1 MQVVPF
7 YRSTHARLILLV
19 LVATVPFIALNLHLA
34 KEERSHYRSAAL
46 DQSLS
51 FARLVSSRVDDHISN
66 MESLLHAIS
75 AVVSNDLAA
84 IASND
89 ARLTQIQ
96 SGLPSYFHSIS
107 VLTPDGRMLN
117 SSTASPEERKN
128 IRVTDRKYF
137 KEAVALGL
145 AIGEPVVSRTSENW
159 VLILARSILGP
170 DGSLRAVVSMS
181 TRLTSFQQL
190 LVPER
195 LPAGSVM
202 TLVNEQGI
210 VLARSSEPEK
220 WVGRNFSG
228 SDNFQRAAVER
239 EFSAETVAFDGI
251 TRLSSYTTARRAP
264 WIIYVGI
271 PTETALA
278 PTRAA
283 MWRFAALAALTSILA
298 LALAWWLS
306 KMTADPLRQLSR
318 DVAQL
323 AFGNLSHRSTVK
335 SSSEVGLLAN
345 EFNRMA
351 GELQNERTR
360 LQISEERL
368 RLAAAGARLG
378 TWHWNLSTGEL
389 IWSERCREIFGVSAD
404 APVSYDQF
412 LALVHPED
420 RERLKQLVTG
430 ALREKTDFEFEYRI
444 IPGSN
449 TIRWIVALG
458 RGEYDVADNPSRME
472 GVVLDITER
481 KKAESAI
488 LKERDFSEAILDS
501 LPGVFYCYDR
511 EFHFRRW
518 NKNLERVTGYTG
530 SEIAGMSPL
539 DFFVGPGRELIQK
552 RIEEVFAT
560 GRSQAEAE
568 FIAKNG
574 TRIPYYFTGLT
585 IELDGTPHLLG
596 VGIDLSMRKQAE
608 AERDRLFNL
617 SLDPLCVA
625 GFDGCFKQINPAWTQ
640 TLGWPA
646 NELLTRPW
654 LDYVHPEDREA
665 TQQAGASLLAGQPV
679 LGFENRYRHQN
690 GSYRWLAWNSFPLSE
705 VGLIFSVVRDISE
718 RKRTDEELRKSEA
731 ELRAA
736 QERAKLGSWEVDL
749 STRTVSWSAEMFRL
763 LNCDPARGTPPPEQ
777 FLEMVHPDDRHLIED
792 RLTRVV
798 QTGDQFTQEFR
809 SDPSRGP
816 LQYFNAIGQ
825 ATKNAEGQ
833 VVHLVGTIQDITDL
847 MKARRALDSAE
858 REAALGRMAASIAH
872 EINNPLFA
880 IKTRLYTLKKTVADR
895 PETTEKLDLVMGQLD
910 RIGRATRSMLG
921 FFKQRAAHSTSVSY
935 ADVIRA
941 ATDLFE
947 ASFSAKGVRLV
958 VSLPQSL
965 PAVTVSVDELQE
977 VLINLLENERDAL
990 KNDNDVYV
998 SAQTNDHQIIISVE
1012 DNGPGLGADPE
1023 ALFAPFYTTKSTG
1036 TGLGLTIARRICES
1050 YGGKL
1055 TAQNRKEGG
1064 ARFEIVLPLSTKREE
1079 T

>member
-7 YRSTHARLILLV
+7 YRSIHARLILLV
-19 LVATVPFIALNLHLA
+19 LVATVPFIALNLHVA

-51 FARLVSSRVDDHISN
+51 FARLVSSRVDDHIGN

-75 AVVSNDLAA
+75 AVVSNDLDAVA
-84 IASND
+84 FND

-107 VLTPDGRMLN
+107 VLAPDGRMLN
-117 SSTASPEERKN
+117 SSTASPEERKSIN
-128 IRVTDRKYF
+128 VTDRKYF

-159 VLILARSILGP
+159 VLILARSILAP

-202 TLVNEQGI
+202 TLINEQGI

-220 WVGRNFSG
+220 WVGRNFSA
-228 SDNFQRAAVER
+228 SPNFQRAVIER

-251 TRLSSYTTARRAP
+251 SRLSSYTTARRAP

-283 MWRFAALAALTSILA
+283 MWRFAGLAALTSILA

-318 DVAQL
+318 DVAEL
-323 AFGNLSHRSTVK
+323 AVGNLSHRSRVK

-351 GELQNERTR
+351 GELQSERTR

-368 RLAAAGARLG
+368 RLAVAGARLG
-378 TWHWNLSTGEL
+378 TWHWNIGTGEL
-389 IWSERCREIFGVSAD
+389 IWSERCREIFG
-404 APVSYDQF
+404 APENARVSYDQF

-420 RERLKQLVTG
+420 RERLNQVVTA
-430 ALREKTDFEFEYRI
+430 ALRDKTDFEFEYRI
-444 IPGSN
+444 TPGNS
-449 TIRWIVALG
+449 TVRWIVALG
-458 RGEYDVADNPSRME
+458 RGDYDMAHNPSRME
-472 GVVLDITER
+472 GVVFDITER
-481 KKAESAI
+481 KKAEAAI
-488 LKERDFSEAILDS
+488 LRERDFSEAILDS
-501 LPGVFYCYDR
+501 LPGVFYCYDH

-518 NKNLERVTGYTG
+518 NKNFERVTGYTG

-539 DFFVGPGRELIQK
+539 DFFAGPGRELIQE

-560 GRSQAEAE
+560 GRSHAEAE
-568 FIAKNG
+568 FIAKDG
-574 TRIPYYFTGLT
+574 TRVPYYFTGLT
-585 IELDGTPHLLG
+585 IDLDGAPHLLG
-596 VGIDLSMRKQAE
+596 VGIDLSTRKQAE
-608 AERDRLFNL
+608 ADRDRLFNL

-640 TLGWPA
+640 TLGWSA
-646 NELLTRPW
+646 SELLTRPW
-654 LDYVHPEDREA
+654 LDYVHPEDRDA
-665 TQQAGASLLAGQPV
+665 TRQAGASLLAGQPL
-679 LGFENRYRHQN
+679 LGFENRYRHKD
-690 GSYRWLAWNSFPLSE
+690 GTYRWLAWNSFPLVE
-705 VGLIFSVVRDISE
+705 AGLIYSVARDISD
-718 RKRTDEELRKSEA
+718 RKRAEQELRKSEA

-736 QERAKLGSWEVDL
+736 QARAKLGSWEVDL
-749 STRTVSWSAEMFRL
+749 STQTCSWSAEMFRL
-763 LNCDPARGTPPPEQ
+763 FNCDPSRAAPPPQE
-777 FLEMVHPDDRHLIED
+777 FLAMVHPDDRHLIED
-792 RLTRVV
+792 RLTRVA

-809 SDPSRGP
+809 SNPSRGS
-816 LQYFNAIGQ
+816 LQYFNAIVE
-825 ATKNAEGQ
+825 ATKNTQGQ
-833 VVHLVGTIQDITDL
+833 VVRLAGTIQDTTDL
-847 MKARRALDSAE
+847 IKARRALDSAE
-858 REAALGRMAASIAH
+858 RDATLGRMAASIAH

-921 FFKQRAAHSTSVSY
+921 FFKQRAARSTSVSY

-941 ATDLFE
+941 AADLFE
-947 ASFSAKGVRLV
+947 ASFSAKGVRLIAN
-958 VSLPQSL
+958 LPHSL
-965 PAVTVSVDELQE
+965 PAVSVSVDELQE

-990 KNDNDVYV
+990 TNDSDLYV
-998 SAQTNDHQIIISVE
+998 SAQAHGHQIVISIE
-1012 DNGPGLGADPE
+1012 DNGPGLGADPQRVFE
-1023 ALFAPFYTTKSTG
+1023 PFYTTKSTG

-1055 TAQNRKEGG
+1055 TAENRKEGG
-1064 ARFEIVLPLSTKREE
+1064 ARFEIVLPLSTKYEE

>member
-7 YRSTHARLILLV
+7 HRSTHARLILLV

-34 KEERSHYRSAAL
+34 KEERSHYRRAAL
-46 DQSLS
+46 DHSLA

-66 MESLLHAIS
+66 MESLLHAIAAIVSHDLS
-75 AVVSNDLAA
+75 AVAA
-84 IASND
+84 ND
-89 ARLTQIQ
+89 AKLTQIQ

-107 VLTPDGRMLN
+107 VLTPEGRMLN
-117 SSTASPEERKN
+117 SSTASPEERKD

-220 WVGRNFSG
+220 WVGRNLSA
-228 SDNFQRAAVER
+228 SPNFQQAVVER

-283 MWRFAALAALTSILA
+283 MWRFAGLAALTSILA

-306 KMTADPLRQLSR
+306 KMTAGPLRQLSR
-318 DVAQL
+318 DVAEL
-323 AFGNLSHRSTVK
+323 ALGNLSHRSTVK

-351 GELQNERTR
+351 GELQSERTR

-368 RLAAAGARLG
+368 RLAVTGARLG
-378 TWHWNLSTGEL
+378 TWHWNLGTGEL
-389 IWSERCREIFGVSAD
+389 IWSERCREIFGVPANP
-404 APVSYDQF
+404 PVSYDQF

-420 RERLKQLVTG
+420 RERLKQVVAD
-430 ALREKTDFEFEYRI
+430 ALRDKTDFEFEYRI
-444 IPGSN
+444 TPGTN
-449 TIRWIVALG
+449 AVRWIVALG

-472 GVVLDITER
+472 GVVFDITER
-481 KKAESAI
+481 KRAEAAI

-511 EFHFRRW
+511 DFHFRRW

-530 SEIAGMSPL
+530 SEIARMSPL
-539 DFFVGPGRELIQK
+539 DFFVDPARELIQE

-574 TRIPYYFTGLT
+574 TRVPYYFTGLT

-654 LDYVHPEDREA
+654 LDYVHPEDRDA
-665 TQQAGASLLAGQPV
+665 TRQAGASLLAGRPL
-679 LGFENRYRHQN
+679 LGFENRYRHKD
-690 GSYRWLAWNSFPLSE
+690 GSYRWLAWNSFPLVE
-705 VGLIFSVVRDISE
+705 AGLIYSVARDISE
-718 RKRTDEELRKSEA
+718 RKRADQELRKSEA
-731 ELRAA
+731 ALRAA
-736 QERAKLGSWEVDL
+736 QARAKLGSWEVDL
-749 STRTVSWSAEMFRL
+749 STQTCSWSAEMFRL
-763 LNCDPARGTPPPEQ
+763 LSCDPGRGAPRPEE
-777 FLEMVHPDDRHLIED
+777 FLDMVHPDDRSVIADE
-792 RLTRVV
+792 LT
-798 QTGDQFTQEFR
+798 QIAATGGELTQEFR
-809 SDPSRGP
+809 SNPSRGP
-816 LQYFNAIGQ
+816 LQYFNGTAQ
-825 ATKNAEGQ
+825 ATRNTEGQ
-833 VVHLVGTIQDITDL
+833 VVHLSGTIQDITAL
-847 MKARRALDSAE
+847 MQARRALDSAE

-880 IKTRLYTLKKTVADR
+880 IKTRLYTLKKTVTDR
-895 PETTEKLDLVMGQLD
+895 PEIIEKLDLVMAQLD

-921 FFKQRAAHSTSVSY
+921 FFKQRAAHSNSVAYS
-935 ADVIRA
+935 DVIRA

-947 ASFSAKGVRLV
+947 ASFSAKGVRLIIN
-958 VSLPQSL
+958 LPHSL
-965 PAVTVSVDELQE
+965 PAVSVSVDELQE

-990 KNDNDVYV
+990 NNDSDLYV
-998 SAQTNDHQIIISVE
+998 SAQTHGDQIVISIE
-1012 DNGPGLGADPE
+1012 DNGPGLGTDPE
-1023 ALFAPFYTTKSTG
+1023 RLFEPFYTTKSTG
-1036 TGLGLTIARRICES
+1036 TGLGLPIARRICES

-1055 TAQNRKEGG
+1055 TAENRKEGG
-1064 ARFEIVLPLSTKREE
+1064 ARFEIVLPLSTKYVK

>member
-7 YRSTHARLILLV
+7 YRSIHARLILLV

-34 KEERSHYRSAAL
+34 KEERSHYRRAAL
-46 DQSLS
+46 DHSLS
-51 FARLVSSRVDDHISN
+51 FARLVSSRVDDHIGN
-66 MESLLHAIS
+66 MESLLHAI
-75 AVVSNDLAA
+75 AAILSNDLSAVAA
-84 IASND
+84 ND
-89 ARLTQIQ
+89 AKLAQIQ

-117 SSTASPEERKN
+117 SSTASPEERKHIN
-128 IRVTDRKYF
+128 VTDRKYF

-202 TLVNEQGI
+202 TLVNEQGV

-220 WVGRNFSG
+220 WVGRNFSAG
-228 SDNFQRAAVER
+228 PNFQRAVMER

-271 PTETALA
+271 PTETALVPA
-278 PTRAA
+278 RDAA
-283 MWRFAALAALTSILA
+283 WRFAILAALSSILA

-306 KMTADPLRQLSR
+306 KITADPLRQLSR

-323 AFGNLSHRSTVK
+323 ALGNLSHRSKVK
-335 SSSEVGLLAN
+335 SSSEVGQLAD

-351 GELQNERTR
+351 GELQSERTR
-360 LQISEERL
+360 LQISEESL
-368 RLAAAGARLG
+368 RLAVAGARLG
-378 TWHWNLSTGEL
+378 TWHWNLGTGEL
-389 IWSERCREIFGVSAD
+389 IWSERCREIFGVPANR
-404 APVSYDQF
+404 PVTYDQF
-412 LALVHPED
+412 LSLVHPED
-420 RERLKQLVTG
+420 REQLNQVVTD
-430 ALREKTDFEFEYRI
+430 ALQNRTDFEFEYRI
-444 IPGSN
+444 CLGNN
-449 TIRWIVALG
+449 TVRWIVGLG
-458 RGEYDVADNPSRME
+458 RGDYDAAQNPCRME

-481 KKAESAI
+481 KKAEASI

-501 LPGVFYCYDR
+501 LPGVFYCYDH

-530 SEIAGMSPL
+530 SEIAHMSPL
-539 DFFVGPGRELIQK
+539 DFFVGPERELIQE
-552 RIEEVFAT
+552 RIHEVFAT

-568 FIAKNG
+568 VIAKNG

-585 IELDGTPHLLG
+585 IDIDGMPHLLG
-596 VGIDLSMRKQAE
+596 VGIDLSTRKQAE

-625 GFDGCFKQINPAWTQ
+625 GFDGCFKQVNPAWTR
-640 TLGWPA
+640 TLGWSA
-646 NELLTRPW
+646 SELLTRPW

-665 TQQAGASLLAGQPV
+665 TRQAGASLLAGQPL
-679 LGFENRYRHQN
+679 LGFENRYRHKD

-718 RKRTDEELRKSEA
+718 RKRADEELRKSEA

-763 LNCDPARGTPPPEQ
+763 FNCDPAGGTPRPKQ
-777 FLEMVHPDDRHLIED
+777 FLEMAHPDDRHLIED

-798 QTGDQFTQEFR
+798 ETGDPFTQEFR

-816 LQYFNAIGQ
+816 LQYFNAIVQ
-825 ATKNAEGQ
+825 ATKNAQGR
-833 VVHLVGTIQDITDL
+833 VVHLGGTIQDITAL
-847 MKARRALDSAE
+847 MKARQALNSAE
-858 REAALGRMAASIAH
+858 RDATLGRMAASIAH

-880 IKTRLYTLKKTVADR
+880 IKTRLYTLKKTVTDR

-947 ASFSAKGVRLV
+947 ATFSTKGVRLIIN
-958 VSLPQSL
+958 LPHSL
-965 PAVTVSVDELQE
+965 PAVSVSVDELQE
-977 VLINLLENERDAL
+977 VLVNLLENERDAL
-990 KNDNDVYV
+990 DNDNDLYV
-998 SAQTNDHQIIISVE
+998 SAQTHGHQIVISIE
-1012 DNGPGLGADPE
+1012 DNGPGLGTDPE
-1023 ALFAPFYTTKSTG
+1023 LLFEPFYTTKTTG

-1055 TAQNRKEGG
+1055 TAENRKDGG
-1064 ARFEIVLPLSTKREE
+1064 ARFDIVLPLSTKSGEP
-1079 T
+1079 